1 MALQVLELFAGIGGM
16 SLGLE
21 RAGMHVVGQ
30 VEIEPFN
37 RKILH
42 KQWPEVQK
50 HDDVRTAIDW
60 WVSEPRPRVDV
71 IAGGYPCQGES
82 QAGRRLGEQDERWL
96 WPEMARIID
105 ALHPRWVIGEN
116 VAGHRTKGLRFVLR
130 DLEQLGYAAC
140 AGTIRACDLGAP
152 HQRKRIF
159 VVANSLGIDLREQP
173 WRRCWEGGEGAA
185 IARDDGEGGTL
196 ADADGEAGRSE
207 AGDAESGAC
216 GEAVCGGAAKS
227 GRCGGDVADASSTGL
242 ERHGREH
249 RLGEAIE
256 EGQAA
261 GASWWAAE
269 SGLGRGADGVPSGL
283 DSGLNFWASG
293 AWEEGIPRVA
303 PGVPNR
309 IVRLRGIGN
318 AVVPQV
324 AQHMGQ
330 IVMRADALYRSLN

>member
-173 WRRCWEGGEGAA
+173 WRSLWENGEGAA

-242 ERHGREH
+242 EAPQQERQPGGSATEPDR
-249 RLGEAIE
+249 
-256 EGQAA
+256 
-261 GASWWAAE
+261 WAFE
-269 SGLGRGADGVPSGL
+269 SCMGRGANGLPSGL
-283 DSGLNFWASG
+283 DGPVVNFWADDS
-293 AWEEGIPRVA
+293 WEEGIPRVTA
-303 PGVPNR
+303 DKVLNR
-309 IVRLRGIGN
+309 KFRLQGLGN

-324 AQHMGQ
+324 AQYMGQ
-330 IVMRADALYRSLN
+330 IVMRADALYRSLH